1 MSYGS
6 CSFWFQGLDFV
17 VDAGVRV
24 ADPSTVVDMTGSF
37 PRIIRQGKVI
47 VYSYSIT
54 QCLVQCFGLNLIY
67 SSMLHELASFIEKE
81 ASHVKFKACILLA
94 PLDKRNCIPCLD
106 THDITPYNK
115 ADKKQQY
122 KKKLTVL

>member
-47 VYSYSIT
+47 ESTHIVSLNAWFNV
-54 QCLVQCFGLNLIY
+54 LVLMRFTVRCCMNL
-67 SSMLHELASFIEKE
+67 
-81 ASHVKFKACILLA
+81 
-94 PLDKRNCIPCLD
+94 PLSLKRR
-106 THDITPYNK
+106 HHM
-115 ADKKQQY
+115 
-122 KKKLTVL
+122 